1 MPPLLY
7 GVGWNMCSKI
17 VLQISCALH
26 CTTYGLFFPTC
37 HQIPLFLSVFRL
49 INSFLKKSLLMV
61 VLLLSLG
68 FHVSFSSPKVM
79 SPYWLGIPQ
88 TQTGQAFRG
97 YIFSYQHLVKST
109 ASSRYSQLYVG
120 APLGS
125 IFYAAPTRN
134 PLSAGASL
142 SSPFLKNDATF

>member
-17 VLQISCALH
+17 VLQIRCAVH

-88 TQTGQAFRG
+88 TQTGASVPRIHLLLPAFG
-97 YIFSYQHLVKST
+97 EIYCQQPVFAAVCWCPSGKYFLCCTNQKS
-109 ASSRYSQLYVG
+109 SISRCVT
-120 APLGS
+120 
-125 IFYAAPTRN
+125 FV
-134 PLSAGASL
+134 SL
-142 SSPFLKNDATF
+142 FEK

>member
-1 MPPLLY
+1 
-7 GVGWNMCSKI
+7 MCSKI
-17 VLQISCALH
+17 VLQIRCAVH

-37 HQIPLFLSVFRL
+37 HQIPLFLSVFSL

-79 SPYWLGIPQ
+79 FPLLVWDTPNTNGASVPSLD
-88 TQTGQAFRG
+88 RG